1 MTLQHV
7 SLEVAPADVPREL
20 EFWTLL
26 GFERVEP
33 PGALGE
39 RSAWVQRDGTQ
50 IHLLFADEPV
60 VPPQGHAAVVTED
73 FDATLAALREAGLEP
88 EERTRHWG
96 AARAF
101 VHSPAGHMVEVMAAA
116 PSNTSPPP

>member
-7 SLEVAPADVPREL
+7 SLELARADVPREL

-33 PGALGE
+33 PGELGE

-60 VPPQGHAAVVTED
+60 VPTQGHSAVVAED
-73 FDATLAALREAGLEP
+73 WDAAIARLREAGHDP
-88 EERTRHWG
+88 EERKRHWG

-101 VHSPAGHMVEVMAAA
+101 VHTPAGHLVEVMAAA
-116 PSNTSPPP
+116 P